1 MLINTGQQ
9 TIAANTTVATTM
21 RIQRRIGKAATMRI
35 QRRIGKVAT
44 MSIQR
49 RIGTAT
55 NMRIQHKWLLQLT
68 GKSVIWVSAGCT
80 VLTANKVGNG
90 SHSWSVELARYS
102 SARAVGD
109 GIGSSVPL
117 CALCEPPLHCCYSR
131 YICASICIL
140 GGGIPGQD

>member
-21 RIQRRIGKAATMRI
+21 RIQRRIDKAE
-35 QRRIGKVAT
+35 T
-44 MSIQR
+44 MSIQH

-55 NMRIQHKWLLQLT
+55 NIRIQHKWFLQLA
-68 GKSVIWVSAGCT
+68 GKFVIWVSAGCT
-80 VLTANKVGNG
+80 VPTANKVGSG
-90 SHSWSVELARYS
+90 SHSWCVELARYS

-109 GIGSSVPL
+109 GIRSSVPL
-117 CALCEPPLHCCYSR
+117 CALCQPPLHCCCSR